1 MSRSA
6 SRTPGFFELF
16 TPKLVSTLREGYGLP
31 ELRRDAIAG
40 LTVAIVALPLSMAIA
55 IAAGV
60 TPDRGLYT
68 AIVGGFLVS
77 ALGGSRHQ
85 IGGPAGAFIVLIAAI
100 VERQGFDGLALAT
113 IMAGLGMLAL
123 GYLRLG
129 TYIRFIPYPVTV
141 GFTAGIA
148 TIIFASQLKELL
160 GLNLAKEPAA
170 LIPKLEA
177 LWQAAPSVTPA
188 AVGLSV
194 GSILVIAILRRLR
207 PHWPGFLIAVV
218 LASLIAIAFKL
229 DVATIGSRFG
239 GVPSALP
246 APHLPALS
254 FERILALL
262 PDAAAIMLLGSIESL
277 LSAMVAD
284 GMSGRRHRSDC
295 ELVAQGFANIGAAL
309 FGGFCVTGT
318 IARTA
323 TNVRAGAHGP
333 LAGIFHALYLLVFM
347 LVAAPLMSLVPLAAL
362 GAVLAVVCWNMAD
375 KHEFL
380 ALSRASVGDAL
391 VLFATFLLT
400 VFVDLTTGI
409 VTGTMLASLLFMH
422 RMAHEVE
429 IAGIE
434 QAPLYDEAEQL
445 HKGVAVFRITG
456 PFFFGSTATAG
467 STFDRIGEHPK
478 RFILDFAAVPFVDST
493 GASTLAAF
501 VTKLRKRG
509 TEVIFSAVP
518 DSVRRTLAAQHVD
531 RAGVIYMP
539 DLAAA
544 LAIGQPAE

>member
-1 MSRSA
+1 
-6 SRTPGFFELF
+6 
-16 TPKLVSTLREGYGLP
+16 
-31 ELRRDAIAG
+31 
-40 LTVAIVALPLSMAIA
+40 
-55 IAAGV
+55 
-60 TPDRGLYT
+60 
-68 AIVGGFLVS
+68 
-77 ALGGSRHQ
+77 
-85 IGGPAGAFIVLIAAI
+85 
-100 VERQGFDGLALAT
+100 
-113 IMAGLGMLAL
+113 MLAL

-148 TIIFASQLKELL
+148 TIIFASQLKELF

-177 LWQAAPSVTPA
+177 LWLAAPSVTPA

-194 GSILVIAILRRLR
+194 GSILVIAILRRVR

-218 LASLIAIAFKL
+218 LASLIAIVFKL

-254 FERILALL
+254 LERILALL

-501 VTKLRKRG
+501 VKKLRKRG

-518 DSVRRTLAAQHVD
+518 DSVRRSLDAQHVD

-539 DLAAA
+539 DLASA